1 MILVVV
7 IMCGFADNVEA
18 WFETGVETGFV
29 TNINRPT
36 DGGDDDWYVS
46 VAASAGKGF
55 SGESR
60 TDWILS
66 AVVSGVS
73 YMKYDYLNYVS
84 LSLRPGLVIVPHASW
99 SITLLPF
106 ASATSVKDNDQSS
119 IAFGG
124 RAVVEKNISSSFYSG
139 LYYQYTDSTAN
150 AKVYSFSRHAAGL
163 YLGSS
168 PAGSFSME
176 CGYEYA
182 HGESFRSVRTSS
194 TMASG
199 HGRHQIF
206 SRSFGSYVV
215 QDTVTRHTFWA
226 QVSLSLTKALSASL
240 GFAPS
245 FNQGDLGSY
254 TSQTGYLGLSYSM

>member
-1 MILVVV
+1 MILAIA
-7 IMCGFADNVEA
+7 IMFGFADSGET
-18 WFETGVETGFV
+18 WFETGVQTGFA
-29 TNINRPT
+29 TNLNRPT
-36 DGGDDDWYVS
+36 DGGDDDWYIS

-66 AVVSGVS
+66 ATVSGVS
-73 YMKYDYLNYVS
+73 YMNYDYLNYVALS
-84 LSLRPGLVIVPHASW
+84 LSPGLVIVPHASW

-119 IAFGG
+119 IAYGG
-124 RAVVEKNISSSFYSG
+124 RAVMEKNISSSFYSG

-168 PAGSFSME
+168 PAGPFSLE
-176 CGYEYA
+176 CGYEFA
-182 HGESFRSVRTSS
+182 HGESFRSVRLSS

-199 HGRHQIF
+199 HGQHQTF
-206 SRSFGSYVV
+206 SRSFRSNVV

-226 QVSLSLTKALSASL
+226 QASLSLTKALSASL
-240 GFAPS
+240 GYTPS

-254 TSQTGYLGLSYSM
+254 TAHTAYLGLSYRM